1 MSATTSRP
9 EPPQAEPAELEPP
22 ARLRPVVFST
32 SAAVTLAIAIWA
44 ILTPTA
50 AADTIGVLVGWTT
63 SWFGWFYI
71 LLATSVLVFVI
82 FLGVSR
88 YGRTKLGP
96 EHSQP
101 EFSTFSWAAMLFA
114 AGIGTDLM
122 FFSVAEPVTQYL
134 APPVGQGETVE
145 AAREATVWTL
155 FHYGLSGWGM
165 YALMG
170 MALAYFSYRMNLPL
184 AIRSS
189 LYPIFGKRIYG
200 ALGHGVDTAAVI
212 GTIFGVA
219 TSLGIGV
226 VQLNYGL
233 EMLLGIPEGVPAQ
246 LGLVVL
252 AVFMAT
258 VSAVTG
264 VDKGIKRLSQLNVL
278 LAIGL
283 AVWILV
289 TGKTTFLLN
298 AFVLNVGDYVSS
310 FAGLT
315 NQTFAY
321 NDANEWMSLWT
332 LFFWAWW
339 IAWAS
344 FVGLFLARISRGRT
358 IKQFVAGTLII
369 PFSYVLMWV
378 SIFGN
383 AAIDGVRS
391 GNTRFGEIAMNTP
404 ERGFYTLLTQ
414 YPAFTFIAA
423 VATFVGLL
431 FYVTSADSAALV
443 MANLSSRLRTPQ
455 DDATKGARIFWA
467 LATGLL
473 TIAMLLVG
481 GAENSGILALQNAT
495 VIMALPFAFVIVLVM
510 IGLYKAL
517 RVEAHLDDSRRQA
530 LPGLLSGR
538 SGTAHGNA
546 GREWRSRLSRAM
558 SFPEPAK
565 AKEFLHEVALPALND
580 VAEELRRKS
589 VEATASEIGDN
600 GTAYLE
606 LAADLGTEHPFRYQ
620 IWPREVPTPV
630 FGRSTPK
637 GHDVYCRLEVHLRE
651 GGQGY
656 DVMGYT
662 HTQLIDDVLDQYE
675 RHLQFLHLQEA
686 TVG

>member
-1 MSATTSRP
+1 MSETAT
-9 EPPQAEPAELEPP
+9 PPSQPATPDTGEPA
-22 ARLRPVVFST
+22 ARIRPVVFFS
-32 SAAVTLAIAIWA
+32 SAGVTLAVAIWA
-44 ILTPTA
+44 ILAPKA
-50 AADTIGVLVGWTT
+50 AADMIGVAVGWTT

-71 LLATSVLVFVI
+71 LLATSVLVFVV

-122 FFSVAEPVTQYL
+122 FFSVAEPVSQYL

-145 AAREATVWTL
+145 AAREASVWTL

-233 EMLLGIPEGVPAQ
+233 KMLLGIPEGVPAQ
-246 LGLVVL
+246 VGLVVL
-252 AVFMAT
+252 AVFIAT

-298 AFVLNVGDYVSS
+298 AFVLNVGDYVSN

-321 NDANEWMSLWT
+321 DQPTEWMSWWT

-358 IKQFVAGTLII
+358 IRQFVAGTMII
-369 PFSYVLMWV
+369 PFSYVVMWV

-383 AAIDGVRS
+383 AAIDAVRS
-391 GNTRFGEIAMNTP
+391 GDAAFGQLAMNTP

-414 YPAFTFIAA
+414 YPAFGVIAA
-423 VATFVGLL
+423 IATFVGLL

-443 MANLSSRLRTPQ
+443 MANLSSQLRTPQ
-455 DDATKGARIFWA
+455 DDGTKSARIFWA

-473 TIAMLLVG
+473 TMAMLLVG
-481 GAENSGILALQNAT
+481 GVPALQNAT
-495 VIMALPFAFVIVLVM
+495 IVMGLPFALVMVLVM
-510 IGLYKAL
+510 AGLYKAL
-517 RVEAHLDDSRRQA
+517 RVEAYRADSRRQA
-530 LPGLLSGR
+530 LPGSLSGR
-538 SGTAHGNA
+538 SASGHGT
-546 GREWRSRLSRAM
+546 GREWRLRLTRAM
-558 SFPEPAK
+558 AFPEPAK
-565 AKEFLHEVALPALND
+565 ARAFLDDVALPALHE
-580 VAEELRRKS
+580 VAEELRS
-589 VEATASEIGDN
+589 QGVEATAHKVDDN
-600 GTAYLE
+600 GSSYVE
-606 LAADLGTEHPFRYQ
+606 LATDLGTDHPFQYQ
-620 IWPREVPTPV
+620 IWPHEVPTPV
-630 FGRSTPK
+630 YGRRAPK

-675 RHLQFLHLQEA
+675 RHMEFLHLQA
-686 TVG
+686 PTAAPA

>member
-1 MSATTSRP
+1 MSQTASP
-9 EPPQAEPAELEPP
+9 EVPPTEVDNEPP
-22 ARLRPVVFST
+22 AQIRPVVFYA

-44 ILTPTA
+44 ILAPKA
-50 AADTIGVLVGWTT
+50 AANTIGVVVGWTT
-63 SWFGWFYI
+63 GWFGWFYV
-71 LLATSVLVFVI
+71 LLATAVLAFVV
-82 FLGVSR
+82 FLGISR
-88 YGRTKLGP
+88 YGKVKLGP

-101 EFSTFSWAAMLFA
+101 EFTTFSWAAMLFA

-134 APPVGQGETVE
+134 APPVGKGETVD
-145 AAREATVWTL
+145 AAREATTWTL

-189 LYPIFGKRIYG
+189 LYPVFGKRIHG
-200 ALGHGVDTAAVI
+200 VLGHSVDTAAVV

-233 EMLLGIPEGVPAQ
+233 KLLLGIPEGVPAQ

-252 AVFMAT
+252 AVVMAT

-283 AVWILV
+283 ALWILV

-298 AFVLNVGDYVSS
+298 AFVLNVGDYVSG
-310 FAGLT
+310 FAGMT
-315 NQTFAY
+315 NQTFAH
-321 NDANEWMSLWT
+321 DGAGASEWMSLWT

-369 PFSYVLMWV
+369 PFTYVLMWV

-383 AAIDGVRS
+383 AAIDAVRS
-391 GNTRFGEIAMNTP
+391 GDARFGDLAMNTP

-423 VATFVGLL
+423 IATFVGLL

-443 MANLSSRLRTPQ
+443 MANLSSKLRTPQ

-473 TIAMLLVG
+473 TMAMLLVG
-481 GAENSGILALQNAT
+481 GITALQNAT
-495 VIMALPFAFVIVLVM
+495 IIMALPFAFVIVLVM
-510 IGLYKAL
+510 VGLYKAL
-517 RVEAHLDDSRRQA
+517 RVEAHRDDSRRQA

-538 SGTAHGNA
+538 SA
-546 GREWRSRLSRAM
+546 GREWRTRLTRAM

-565 AKEFLHEVALPALND
+565 AKEFMHEVALPALHE
-580 VAEELRRKS
+580 VAEELRAKG
-589 VEATASEIGDN
+589 VEATASEVGDN
-600 GTAYLE
+600 GSSYLE

-630 FGRSTPK
+630 FGRGTPK
-637 GHDVYCRLEVHLRE
+637 GHDVYSRLEVHLRE

-675 RHLQFLHLQEA
+675 RHLQFLHLQAEA
-686 TVG
+686 VT